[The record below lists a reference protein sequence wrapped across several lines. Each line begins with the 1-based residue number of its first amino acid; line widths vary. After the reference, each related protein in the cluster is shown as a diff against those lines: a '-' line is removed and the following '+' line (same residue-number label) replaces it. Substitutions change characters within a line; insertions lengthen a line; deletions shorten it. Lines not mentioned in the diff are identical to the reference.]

1 MPRHT
6 VAVTDHLFPSMD
18 DEARMF
24 REMDTDLVIGQ
35 CKGEEEVIAL
45 CQNADAIL
53 NTYARM
59 TPRVI
64 ESLERC
70 RVIVRFGIG
79 YDNVD
84 VEAATRCGIMVANT
98 TEYCIDEVAD
108 QAMAMLLACARAL
121 FPAGRI
127 ARDGTWDLSRM
138 PVLRRLRGQTLG
150 LVGIGQIGKAVAAR
164 AHGFGLK
171 VLASDPYVDEA
182 AAGELG
188 AELVELDTLLAASDY
203 VSVHVPLMPPTEGM
217 MDAGVFAKMKPT
229 AFLINVARGRI
240 VNQAD
245 LVSAVQRGDIAG
257 AGLDVVEPEP
267 LPLDHPL
274 IEMENVILSPHA
286 LAWTDDLY
294 EMNGTIA
301 CESLLAVFR
310 GDLPAFP
317 VNREVIER
325 PGFRQKLDGLAA
337 RWREFGA

>member
-24 REMDTDLVIGQ
+24 REMDTELVIGH
-35 CKGEEEVIAL
+35 CKGEDDVIAL
-45 CQNADAIL
+45 CRNADAIL

-64 ESLERC
+64 ETLERC

-84 VEAATRCGIMVANT
+84 VDAATRCGIMVANT

-108 QAMAMLLACARAL
+108 QAMAMLLACARGL

-127 ARDGTWDLSRM
+127 ARDGTWDLSKM

-171 VLASDPYVDEA
+171 VLASDPYVDEVA
-182 AAGELG
+182 AREIG
-188 AELVELDTLLAASDY
+188 AELVDLDALLAADY
-203 VSVHVPLMPPTEGM
+203 VSVHVPLMPATEGM
-217 MDAGVFAKMKPT
+217 MNAGVFAKMKPT

-257 AGLDVVEPEP
+257 AGLDVLEREPPEAGDAITD
-267 LPLDHPL
+267 LN
-274 IEMENVILSPHA
+274 NVILTPHS
-286 LAWTDDLY
+286 AWLSEEARADMRRRAVGQVVSVLRGELPY
-294 EMNGTIA
+294 
-301 CESLLAVFR
+301 SLI
-310 GDLPAFP
+310 
-317 VNREVIER
+317 NREVVQSNR
-325 PGFRQKLDGLAA
+325 A
-337 RWREFGA
+337 

>member
-18 DEARMF
+18 DEERMF
-24 REMDTDLVIGQ
+24 REMDTELVIGQ
-35 CKGEEEVIAL
+35 CKAEDDVIAL
-45 CQNADAIL
+45 CRNADAIL

-59 TPRVI
+59 TPKVI

-84 VEAATRCGIMVANT
+84 VDAATRCGIMVANT

-108 QAMAMLLACARAL
+108 QAMAMLLACARGL

-127 ARDGTWDLSRM
+127 ARDGTWDLAKM

-150 LVGIGQIGKAVAAR
+150 LVGIGQIGKAVTAR

-171 VLASDPYVDEA
+171 VLASDPYVDEDA
-182 AAGELG
+182 ARESG
-188 AELVELDTLLAASDY
+188 AEIVDLDTLLAASDY
-203 VSVHVPLMPPTEGM
+203 VSVHVPLMPATEGM
-217 MDAGVFAKMKPT
+217 MNAGVFAKMKPT

-257 AGLDVVEPEP
+257 AGLDVLEREPPEAGDAVTD
-267 LPLDHPL
+267 LD
-274 IEMENVILSPHA
+274 NVILTPHS
-286 LAWTDDLY
+286 AWLSEEARADMRRRAVGQVVSVLKGELPY
-294 EMNGTIA
+294 
-301 CESLLAVFR
+301 SLI
-310 GDLPAFP
+310 
-317 VNREVIER
+317 NREVVQSNR
-325 PGFRQKLDGLAA
+325 A
-337 RWREFGA
+337 

>member
-35 CKGEEEVIAL
+35 CKGEDDVIAL
-45 CQNADAIL
+45 CRDADAIL

-84 VEAATRCGIMVANT
+84 VDAATRCGIMVANT

-108 QAMAMLLACARAL
+108 QAMAMLLACARGL

-127 ARDGTWDLSRM
+127 ARDGAWDLTKM

-171 VLASDPYVDEA
+171 VLASDPYVDEDA
-182 AAGELG
+182 ARELG
-188 AELVELDTLLAASDY
+188 AEIVDLDTLLAASDY
-203 VSVHVPLMPPTEGM
+203 VSVHVPLMPATEGM
-217 MDAGVFAKMKPT
+217 MNAGVFAKMKPT

-245 LVSAVQRGDIAG
+245 LVRAVEQGDIAG
-257 AGLDVVEPEP
+257 AGLDVLEREPPEAGDAITTLDNLILTP
-267 LPLDHPL
+267 HSAWLSEEARADMRRRAVGQVVSVLKGELPYSL
-274 IEMENVILSPHA
+274 I
-286 LAWTDDLY
+286 
-294 EMNGTIA
+294 
-301 CESLLAVFR
+301 
-310 GDLPAFP
+310 
-317 VNREVIER
+317 NREVVQSSR
-325 PGFRQKLDGLAA
+325 P
-337 RWREFGA
+337 

>member
-24 REMDTDLVIGQ
+24 REMDTELAIGQ
-35 CKGEEEVIAL
+35 CKGEDEVIAL
-45 CQNADAIL
+45 CRNADAVL

-70 RVIVRFGIG
+70 KVIVRFGIG

-84 VEAATRCGIMVANT
+84 VEAATRCGVMVANT

-108 QAMAMLLACARAL
+108 QAMAMLLACARGL
-121 FPAGRI
+121 FPAARI
-127 ARDGTWDLSRM
+127 ARDGTWDLAKM

-182 AAGELG
+182 AARELG
-188 AELVELDTLLAASDY
+188 AEPVDLDTLLSASDY
-203 VSVHVPLMPPTEGM
+203 VSVHVPLMPTTEGM
-217 MDAGVFAKMKPT
+217 MNAGVFTKMKPT

-240 VNQAD
+240 VNQAE
-245 LVSAVQRGDIAG
+245 LVRAVEQGNVAG
-257 AGLDVVEPEP
+257 AGLDVLEQEPCAP
-267 LPLDHPL
+267 GDAIATLD
-274 IEMENVILSPHA
+274 NVILTPHS
-286 LAWTDDLY
+286 AWYSEEARADMRRRAVGQVVSVL
-294 EMNGTIA
+294 NG
-301 CESLLAVFR
+301 ELPYSLI
-310 GDLPAFP
+310 
-317 VNREVIER
+317 NREVVHSNR
-325 PGFRQKLDGLAA
+325 R
-337 RWREFGA
+337 

>member
-18 DEARMF
+18 DEAGMF
-24 REMDTDLVIGQ
+24 REMDTELVIGQ
-35 CKGEEEVIAL
+35 CRDEDDVIAL
-45 CQNADAIL
+45 CRNADAIL

-70 RVIVRFGIG
+70 KVIVRFGIG

-84 VEAATRCGIMVANT
+84 VDAATRCGIMVANT

-108 QAMAMLLACARAL
+108 QAMAMLLACARGL

-138 PVLRRLRGQTLG
+138 PVLRRLRDQTLG

-182 AAGELG
+182 AARKLG
-188 AELVELDTLLAASDY
+188 AELADLETLLAASDY
-203 VSVHVPLMPPTEGM
+203 VSVHVPLMTSTEGM
-217 MDAGVFAKMKPT
+217 MNAGVFAKMKPT

-245 LVSAVQRGDIAG
+245 LVRAVQQGDIAG
-257 AGLDVVEPEP
+257 AGLDVLEREPCD
-267 LPLDHPL
+267 LGSDIATLD
-274 IEMENVILSPHA
+274 NVILTPHS
-286 LAWTDDLY
+286 AWYSEEARADMRRRAVGQVVSVLKGELPY
-294 EMNGTIA
+294 
-301 CESLLAVFR
+301 SLI
-310 GDLPAFP
+310 
-317 VNREVIER
+317 NREVIQSNR
-325 PGFRQKLDGLAA
+325 P
-337 RWREFGA
+337 

>member
-24 REMDTDLVIGQ
+24 REMDTEFLVGQ
-35 CKGEEEVIAL
+35 CKEEDDVIAL
-45 CQNADAIL
+45 CREADAIL

-84 VEAATRCGIMVANT
+84 VDAATRCGIMVANT

-108 QAMAMLLACARAL
+108 QAMAMLLACARGL

-127 ARDGTWDLSRM
+127 ARDGAWDLSRM

-164 AHGFGLK
+164 ARGFGLK
-171 VLASDPYVDEA
+171 VLACDPYVDEA
-182 AAGELG
+182 AARELG
-188 AELVELDTLLAASDY
+188 AELTDLDALLAASDY
-203 VSVHVPLMPPTEGM
+203 VSVHVPLMPATRGM
-217 MDAGVFAKMKPT
+217 IDARVFAKMKPT
-229 AFLINVARGRI
+229 AFLINVARGPI

-245 LVSAVQRGDIAG
+245 LVQALQQGDIAG
-257 AGLDVVEPEP
+257 AGLDVLESEPP
-267 LPLDHPL
+267 KSDDAVTTLD
-274 IEMENVILSPHA
+274 NVILTPHS
-286 LAWTDDLY
+286 AWYSEEARADMRRRAVGQVVSVLEGELPY
-294 EMNGTIA
+294 
-301 CESLLAVFR
+301 SLI
-310 GDLPAFP
+310 
-317 VNREVIER
+317 NREVVPSNR
-325 PGFRQKLDGLAA
+325 P
-337 RWREFGA
+337 

>member
-24 REMDTDLVIGQ
+24 GAMDTELLIGQ
-35 CKGEEEVIAL
+35 CKEEEDVIAL
-45 CQNADAIL
+45 CRNADAIL

-84 VEAATRCGIMVANT
+84 VEAATRRGIMVANT

-108 QAMAMLLACARAL
+108 QAMAMLLACARGL

-127 ARDGTWDLSRM
+127 ARDGTWDLSKM
-138 PVLRRLRGQTLG
+138 PVLRRLSGQTLG
-150 LVGIGQIGKAVAAR
+150 LVGIGQIGKAVATR

-182 AAGELG
+182 AARELG
-188 AELVELDTLLAASDY
+188 AELVDLHTLLAASDY
-203 VSVHVPLMPPTEGM
+203 VSVHVPLMPATEGM
-217 MDAGVFAKMKPT
+217 MNAGVFAKMKPT

-240 VNQAD
+240 VKQAD
-245 LVSAVQRGDIAG
+245 LVRAVEQGDIAG
-257 AGLDVVEPEP
+257 AGLDVLEREPPEEGDAITG
-267 LPLDHPL
+267 LD
-274 IEMENVILSPHA
+274 NVILTPHA
-286 LAWTDDLY
+286 AWYSEEARADMRRRAVGQVVSVLKGELPY
-294 EMNGTIA
+294 
-301 CESLLAVFR
+301 SLI
-310 GDLPAFP
+310 
-317 VNREVIER
+317 NREVIQSNR
-325 PGFRQKLDGLAA
+325 P
-337 RWREFGA
+337 

>member
-24 REMDTDLVIGQ
+24 REMDTEFLVGQ
-35 CKGEEEVIAL
+35 CKEEDDVIAL
-45 CQNADAIL
+45 CREADAIL

-84 VEAATRCGIMVANT
+84 VDAATRCGIMVANT

-108 QAMAMLLACARAL
+108 QAMAMLLACARGL

-127 ARDGTWDLSRM
+127 ARDGAWDLSRM

-164 AHGFGLK
+164 ARGFGLK
-171 VLASDPYVDEA
+171 VLACDPYVDEA
-182 AAGELG
+182 AARELG
-188 AELVELDTLLAASDY
+188 AELTDLDTLLAASDY
-203 VSVHVPLMPPTEGM
+203 VSVHVPLMPATRGM
-217 MDAGVFAKMKPT
+217 IDARVFAKMKPT
-229 AFLINVARGRI
+229 AFLINVARGPI

-245 LVSAVQRGDIAG
+245 LVQALQQGDIAG
-257 AGLDVVEPEP
+257 AGLDVLESEPP
-267 LPLDHPL
+267 KSDDAVTTLD
-274 IEMENVILSPHA
+274 NVILTPHS
-286 LAWTDDLY
+286 AWYSEEARADMRRRAVGQVVSVLEGELPY
-294 EMNGTIA
+294 
-301 CESLLAVFR
+301 SLI
-310 GDLPAFP
+310 
-317 VNREVIER
+317 NREVVPSNR
-325 PGFRQKLDGLAA
+325 P
-337 RWREFGA
+337 

>member
-24 REMDTDLVIGQ
+24 REMDTELVIGQ
-35 CKGEEEVIAL
+35 CKAEDDVIAL
-45 CQNADAIL
+45 CRNADAIL

-84 VEAATRCGIMVANT
+84 VDVATRCGIMVANT

-108 QAMAMLLACARAL
+108 QAMAMLLACARGL

-127 ARDGTWDLSRM
+127 ARDGTWDLAKM

-171 VLASDPYVDEA
+171 VLASDPYVDEDA
-182 AAGELG
+182 ARELG
-188 AELVELDTLLAASDY
+188 TELVDLDTLLSASDY
-203 VSVHVPLMPPTEGM
+203 VSVHVPLMPATEGM
-217 MDAGVFAKMKPT
+217 MNAGVFAKMKPT

-257 AGLDVVEPEP
+257 AGLDVLEREPPEAGDAVTG
-267 LPLDHPL
+267 LD
-274 IEMENVILSPHA
+274 NVILTPHS
-286 LAWTDDLY
+286 AWYSEEARADMRRRAVGQVVSVLKGELPY
-294 EMNGTIA
+294 
-301 CESLLAVFR
+301 SLI
-310 GDLPAFP
+310 
-317 VNREVIER
+317 NREVVQSNR
-325 PGFRQKLDGLAA
+325 A
-337 RWREFGA
+337 

>member
-24 REMDTDLVIGQ
+24 REMDTELAIGQ
-35 CKGEEEVIAL
+35 CKEEDEVIAL
-45 CQNADAIL
+45 CRNADAVL

-70 RVIVRFGIG
+70 KVIVRFGIG

-84 VEAATRCGIMVANT
+84 VEAATRCGVMVANT

-108 QAMAMLLACARAL
+108 QAMAMLLACARGL
-121 FPAGRI
+121 FPAARI
-127 ARDGTWDLSRM
+127 ARDGTWDLAKM

-171 VLASDPYVDEA
+171 VVASDPYVDEA
-182 AAGELG
+182 AARELG
-188 AELVELDTLLAASDY
+188 AELVDLDTLLGASDY
-203 VSVHVPLMPPTEGM
+203 VSVHVPLMPATEGM
-217 MDAGVFAKMKPT
+217 MNAAVFAKMKPT

-240 VNQAD
+240 VNQAE
-245 LVSAVQRGDIAG
+245 LVRAVEQGNVAG
-257 AGLDVVEPEP
+257 AGLDVLEQEPCAP
-267 LPLDHPL
+267 GDAIATLD
-274 IEMENVILSPHA
+274 NVILTPHS
-286 LAWTDDLY
+286 AWYSEEARADMRRRAVGQVVSVL
-294 EMNGTIA
+294 NG
-301 CESLLAVFR
+301 ELPYSLI
-310 GDLPAFP
+310 
-317 VNREVIER
+317 NREVVHSNR
-325 PGFRQKLDGLAA
+325 R
-337 RWREFGA
+337 

>member
-24 REMDTDLVIGQ
+24 REMDTDLVIGR
-35 CKGEEEVIAL
+35 CKGEDDVIAL
-45 CQNADAIL
+45 CRNADAIL

-59 TPRVI
+59 TPGVI

-84 VEAATRCGIMVANT
+84 VDAATRCGIMVANT

-108 QAMAMLLACARAL
+108 QAMAMLLACARGL

-127 ARDGTWDLSRM
+127 ARDGTWDLSKM

-182 AAGELG
+182 AARELG
-188 AELVELDTLLAASDY
+188 AELVDLDALLAAADY
-203 VSVHVPLMPPTEGM
+203 VSVHVPLMPATEGM
-217 MDAGVFAKMKPT
+217 MNAGVFAKMKPT

-257 AGLDVVEPEP
+257 AGLDVLEREPPEAGDAVTTLDNVVLTP
-267 LPLDHPL
+267 HSAWLSEEARADMRRRAVGQVVSVLRGELPYSL
-274 IEMENVILSPHA
+274 I
-286 LAWTDDLY
+286 
-294 EMNGTIA
+294 
-301 CESLLAVFR
+301 
-310 GDLPAFP
+310 
-317 VNREVIER
+317 NREVVQSNR
-325 PGFRQKLDGLAA
+325 A
-337 RWREFGA
+337 

>member
-24 REMDTDLVIGQ
+24 REMDTELVIGQ
-35 CKGEEEVIAL
+35 CKGEDDVIAL
-45 CQNADAIL
+45 CRNADAIL

-84 VEAATRCGIMVANT
+84 VDAATRCGIMVANT

-108 QAMAMLLACARAL
+108 QAMAMLLACARGL
-121 FPAGRI
+121 VPAGRI
-127 ARDGTWDLSRM
+127 ARDGTWDLSKM
-138 PVLRRLRGQTLG
+138 PILRRLRSQTLG

-171 VLASDPYVDEA
+171 VLASDPHVDAEA
-182 AAGELG
+182 ARDLG
-188 AELVELDTLLAASDY
+188 AELVDLDALLAASDY
-203 VSVHVPLMPPTEGM
+203 VSVHVPLMPATEGM
-217 MDAGVFAKMKPT
+217 MNAGAFAKMKPT

-245 LVSAVQRGDIAG
+245 LVRAVQRGDIAG
-257 AGLDVVEPEP
+257 AGLDVLEREPPEAGDAVTS
-267 LPLDHPL
+267 LD
-274 IEMENVILSPHA
+274 NVILTPHS
-286 LAWTDDLY
+286 AWYSEEARADMRRRAVGQVVSVLKGELPY
-294 EMNGTIA
+294 
-301 CESLLAVFR
+301 SLI
-310 GDLPAFP
+310 
-317 VNREVIER
+317 NREVVQSNR
-325 PGFRQKLDGLAA
+325 P
-337 RWREFGA
+337 

>member
-24 REMDTDLVIGQ
+24 REMDTELAIGQ
-35 CKGEEEVIAL
+35 CKGEDEVIAL
-45 CQNADAIL
+45 CRNADAVL

-70 RVIVRFGIG
+70 KVIVRFGIG

-84 VEAATRCGIMVANT
+84 VEAATRCGVMVANT

-108 QAMAMLLACARAL
+108 QAMAMLLACARGL
-121 FPAGRI
+121 FPAARI
-127 ARDGTWDLSRM
+127 ARDGTWDLAKM

-171 VLASDPYVDEA
+171 VVASDPYVDEA
-182 AAGELG
+182 AARELG
-188 AELVELDTLLAASDY
+188 AKLVDLDTLLGASDY
-203 VSVHVPLMPPTEGM
+203 VSVHVPLMPATEGM
-217 MDAGVFAKMKPT
+217 MNAAVFAKMKPT

-240 VNQAD
+240 VNQAE
-245 LVSAVQRGDIAG
+245 LVRAVEQGNVAG
-257 AGLDVVEPEP
+257 AGLDVLEQEPCAP
-267 LPLDHPL
+267 GDAIATLD
-274 IEMENVILSPHA
+274 NVILTPHS
-286 LAWTDDLY
+286 AWYSEEARADMRRRAVGQVVSVL
-294 EMNGTIA
+294 NG
-301 CESLLAVFR
+301 ELPYSLI
-310 GDLPAFP
+310 
-317 VNREVIER
+317 NREVVHSNR
-325 PGFRQKLDGLAA
+325 R
-337 RWREFGA
+337 

>member
-24 REMDTDLVIGQ
+24 REMDTELAIGQ
-35 CKGEEEVIAL
+35 CKGEDEVIAL
-45 CQNADAIL
+45 CRNADAVL

-70 RVIVRFGIG
+70 KVIVRFGIG

-84 VEAATRCGIMVANT
+84 VEAATRCGVMVANT

-108 QAMAMLLACARAL
+108 QAMAMLLACGRGL
-121 FPAGRI
+121 FPAARI
-127 ARDGTWDLSRM
+127 ARDGTWDLAKM

-182 AAGELG
+182 AARELG
-188 AELVELDTLLAASDY
+188 AEPVDLDTLLSASDY
-203 VSVHVPLMPPTEGM
+203 VSVHVPLMPATEGM
-217 MDAGVFAKMKPT
+217 MNAAVFAKMKPT

-240 VNQAD
+240 VNQAE
-245 LVSAVQRGDIAG
+245 LVRAVEQENVAG
-257 AGLDVVEPEP
+257 AGLDVLEQEPCAP
-267 LPLDHPL
+267 GDAIANLD
-274 IEMENVILSPHA
+274 NVILTPHS
-286 LAWTDDLY
+286 AWYSEEARADMRRRAVGQVVSVL
-294 EMNGTIA
+294 NG
-301 CESLLAVFR
+301 ELPYSLI
-310 GDLPAFP
+310 
-317 VNREVIER
+317 NREVVHSNR
-325 PGFRQKLDGLAA
+325 R
-337 RWREFGA
+337 

>member
-24 REMDTDLVIGQ
+24 REMDTELVIGQ
-35 CKGEEEVIAL
+35 CKEEDDVIAL
-45 CQNADAIL
+45 CRNADAVL

-70 RVIVRFGIG
+70 KVIVRFGIG

-84 VEAATRCGIMVANT
+84 VEAATRCGVMVANT

-108 QAMAMLLACARAL
+108 QAMAMLLACARGL
-121 FPAGRI
+121 FPAARI
-127 ARDGTWDLSRM
+127 ARDGTWNLAKM

-171 VLASDPYVDEA
+171 VVASDPYVDEA
-182 AAGELG
+182 AARELG
-188 AELVELDTLLAASDY
+188 AELVDLDTLLGASDY
-203 VSVHVPLMPPTEGM
+203 VSVHVPLMPATEGM
-217 MDAGVFAKMKPT
+217 MNAAVFAKMKPT

-240 VNQAD
+240 VNQAELVRAVRQGD
-245 LVSAVQRGDIAG
+245 LAG
-257 AGLDVVEPEP
+257 AGLDVLEQEPCAP
-267 LPLDHPL
+267 GDAIATLD
-274 IEMENVILSPHA
+274 NVILTPHS
-286 LAWTDDLY
+286 AWYSEEARADMRRRAVGQVVSVL
-294 EMNGTIA
+294 NG
-301 CESLLAVFR
+301 ELPYSLI
-310 GDLPAFP
+310 
-317 VNREVIER
+317 NREVVHSNR
-325 PGFRQKLDGLAA
+325 R
-337 RWREFGA
+337 

>member
-24 REMDTDLVIGQ
+24 REMDAELVIGQ
-35 CKGEEEVIAL
+35 CRGEDDVIAL
-45 CQNADAIL
+45 CRHADAIL

-64 ESLERC
+64 EGLERC
-70 RVIVRFGIG
+70 KVIVRFGIG

-84 VEAATRCGIMVANT
+84 VDAATRCGIMVANT

-108 QAMAMLLACARAL
+108 QAMAMLLACARGL

-127 ARDGTWDLSRM
+127 ARDGTWELAKM

-164 AHGFGLK
+164 AHGFGLR
-171 VLASDPYVDEA
+171 VLASDPYVAEA
-182 AAGELG
+182 AARELG
-188 AELVELDTLLAASDY
+188 AELTDLDTLLAASDY
-203 VSVHVPLMPPTEGM
+203 VSVHVPLMPATEGM
-217 MDAGVFAKMKPT
+217 MNAEVFAKMKPT

-245 LVSAVQRGDIAG
+245 LVSAVQRGGIAG
-257 AGLDVVEPEP
+257 AGLDVLEREPPEADDAVTD
-267 LPLDHPL
+267 LD
-274 IEMENVILSPHA
+274 NVILTPHS
-286 LAWTDDLY
+286 AWYSEEARADMRRRAVGQVVSVLKGELPY
-294 EMNGTIA
+294 
-301 CESLLAVFR
+301 SLI
-310 GDLPAFP
+310 
-317 VNREVIER
+317 NREVVQSNR
-325 PGFRQKLDGLAA
+325 A
-337 RWREFGA
+337 

>member
-24 REMDTDLVIGQ
+24 REMDTELAIGQ
-35 CKGEEEVIAL
+35 CKDEDEVIAL
-45 CQNADAIL
+45 CRNADAVL

-70 RVIVRFGIG
+70 KVIVRFGIG

-84 VEAATRCGIMVANT
+84 VEAATRCGVMVANT

-108 QAMAMLLACARAL
+108 QAMAMLLACARGL
-121 FPAGRI
+121 FPAARI
-127 ARDGTWDLSRM
+127 ARDGTWDLAKM

-182 AAGELG
+182 AARELG
-188 AELVELDTLLAASDY
+188 AELVDLDTLLSASDY
-203 VSVHVPLMPPTEGM
+203 VSVHVPLMPATEGM
-217 MDAGVFAKMKPT
+217 MNAAVFAKMKPT

-240 VNQAD
+240 VNQAE
-245 LVSAVQRGDIAG
+245 LVRAVEQGNVAG
-257 AGLDVVEPEP
+257 AGLDVLEQEPCAP
-267 LPLDHPL
+267 GDAIATLD
-274 IEMENVILSPHA
+274 NVILTPHS
-286 LAWTDDLY
+286 AWYSEEARADMRRRAVGQVVSVL
-294 EMNGTIA
+294 NG
-301 CESLLAVFR
+301 ELPYSLI
-310 GDLPAFP
+310 
-317 VNREVIER
+317 NREVVHSNR
-325 PGFRQKLDGLAA
+325 R
-337 RWREFGA
+337 